1 MYSVVFLVKKKAE
14 MTQADFARFWIE
26 DHTPFTAKVAGIRS
40 YRVYPFHDGQSGPF
54 DGAAGALLRRQG
66 VLRCALA
73 SPEFEAALAD
83 AVNFQTID
91 ETISFTADEFRI
103 V

>member
-1 MYSVVFLVKKKAE
+1 MYSVVFLVKKKAD
-14 MTQADFARFWIE
+14 MTQDEFARFWIE

-40 YRVYPFHDGQSGPF
+40 YRVYPFHDGQTGPF
-54 DGAAGALLRRQG
+54 DGAAVISFDDQESCER
-66 VLRCALA
+66 ALA

-83 AVNFQTID
+83 AVNFQTIN

>member
-14 MTQADFARFWIE
+14 MTKAEFARFWIE

-40 YRVYPFHDGQSGPF
+40 YRVYPFHDGLSGPF
-54 DGAAGALLRRQG
+54 DGAA
-66 VLRCALA
+66 VLSFDDKESCDRALA
-73 SPEFEAALAD
+73 SSEFEAALAD

-91 ETISFTADEFRI
+91 ETMSFTADEFRI

>member
-1 MYSVVFLVKKKAE
+1 MYSVVFLVKRKADMSQDE
-14 MTQADFARFWIE
+14 IARFWIE
-26 DHTPFTAKVAGIRS
+26 DHTPFTAKVVGIRS
-40 YRVYPFHDGQSGPF
+40 YRVYPFHDGQTGPF
-54 DGAAGALLRRQG
+54 DGAAVISFDDQESCER
-66 VLRCALA
+66 ALA

>member
-1 MYSVVFLVKKKAE
+1 MFSVVFLVKRKADMSQDE
-14 MTQADFARFWIE
+14 FARFWIE
-26 DHTPFTAKVAGIRS
+26 DHTPFTAKVVGIRS
-40 YRVYPFHDGQSGPF
+40 YRVYPFHDGQTGPF
-54 DGAAGALLRRQG
+54 DGAAVISFDDQESCER
-66 VLRCALA
+66 ALA